1 MKMLSPSRGQQSKNS
16 ELFQLVNDV
25 KAGKIDTKQRS
36 IEMLQSMTAEQKQA
50 INQMLP
56 NILKLGKAFGVS
68 DSNIQSF
75 SNELKKILQRSD

>member
-1 MKMLSPSRGQQSKNS
+1 MKMLSPSKGQQSKNN

-56 NILKLGKAFGVS
+56 NILKLGKAFGIS

-75 SNELKKILQRSD
+75 SNELKQILQKR